1 MKLLKNISKLLGLPF
16 GSIKPFPE
24 ISDVFKD
31 NVEKA
36 KETMFPICTI
46 DLSYINRKWN
56 GNIHLLLFN
65 EDPYNMD
72 TLPYFTT
79 YCKDNMIGFELIN
92 NKYNFLSDYGYF
104 NLSPDWKEWFELTK
118 KNYLEAKDNYHES
131 GKKYWINYIIPG
143 GSPNWLQGDETPLD
157 PDGNQMVFI
166 AQYNTGKISSD
177 YCEKEIY
184 LFYSDKHRLAVQI
197 YQTS

>member
-1 MKLLKNISKLLGLPF
+1 M
-16 GSIKPFPE
+16 
-24 ISDVFKD
+24 
-31 NVEKA
+31 
-36 KETMFPICTI
+36 
-46 DLSYINRKWN
+46 
-56 GNIHLLLFN
+56 
-65 EDPYNMD
+65 
-72 TLPYFTT
+72 
-79 YCKDNMIGFELIN
+79 
-92 NKYNFLSDYGYF
+92 
-104 NLSPDWKEWFELTK
+104 TK